1 MLRLFELYKRCRQSG
16 TSFTY
21 LVIKALYF
29 KSIKKNILMHQHAD
43 IRGARNIKTHG
54 ILHLGTDYVGFNSRK
69 DQTVLNINGKA
80 IFNGSFS
87 IGRGCRM
94 DIGSN
99 ATARFGKNSFV
110 NPFTLFVIMNELEIG
125 DNCAISWYCQFL
137 DEDFHEIQYEGK
149 KEKSKSIIIGN
160 NVWIGANTCI
170 YKGTTIPDGCVVASS
185 SVVRGIFTEKNVL
198 IAGNPAKVIKQN
210 ISWK

>member
-1 MLRLFELYKRCRQSG
+1 
-16 TSFTY
+16 
-21 LVIKALYF
+21 
-29 KSIKKNILMHQHAD
+29 MHQHAD
-43 IRGARNIKTHG
+43 IRGAKNITTHG
-54 ILHLGTDYVGFNSRK
+54 ILHVGTDYVGFNSRK
-69 DQTVLNINGKA
+69 DQTVLNINGQA

-94 DIGSN
+94 DIGSK

-110 NPFTLFVIMNELEIG
+110 NPFSLFVIMNELEIG
-125 DNCAISWYCQFL
+125 DDCAISWYCQFL

-149 KEKSKSIIIGN
+149 KEKSSSIIIGN
-160 NVWIGANTCI
+160 KVWIGANTCI
-170 YKGTTIPDGCVVASS
+170 YKGTTIPDGCVVASN

-198 IAGNPAKVIKQN
+198 IAGNPAKVIKHN